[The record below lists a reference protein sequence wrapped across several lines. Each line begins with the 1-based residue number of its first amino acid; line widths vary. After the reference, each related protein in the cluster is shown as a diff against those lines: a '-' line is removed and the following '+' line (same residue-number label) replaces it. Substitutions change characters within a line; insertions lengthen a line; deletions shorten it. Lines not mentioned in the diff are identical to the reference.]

1 MPTASSHRAT
11 LAKPIIEVTMRHFG
25 TGAGHLLKHYNRPAS
40 AMVEK
45 GVAMRQGNT
54 LKIPLK
60 KGSGGRAGHGYA
72 LRLNGRTANEHIEIT
87 TNGHLNFGSDFTLND
102 SKYEATFNQVKDTDA
117 VYAGEAFARE
127 FVNNYLDELSYGHNY
142 VPFNPA
148 STATSFTSVITL
160 MKKQGMMMRMGGGNQ
175 KMNIVTSNN
184 MWQAIHNQRHTNV
197 TNELMSVNEKM
208 FNFVPEVDSIPT
220 YKTGDRAGLCLK
232 VYSVC
237 QSGCKLYISGGS
249 DAAGRLIVRKGE
261 VLEISGVKALDE
273 HTHRT
278 QGYNR
283 QFVSTCDVWA
293 DSAGKAEVSI
303 DPELLP
309 LKEDYSVSNALGQTA
324 TNGGRKN
331 VDFHPKDGAAI
342 TVSRG
347 LQPNSEYEQSLIWYD
362 DAMIKVAADL
372 AVNKNHFKH
381 MQMKRRV
388 KQGGNSIVTENY
400 SKIYMSEDFDIN
412 EGRSILR
419 WDTSLDYIN
428 AMPELVTR
436 LVGIKVGDL

>member
-1 MPTASSHRAT
+1 MSTSSSHRAT
-11 LAKPIIEVTMRHFG
+11 LAKPIIQVTMREFG

-40 AMVEK
+40 AVVER
-45 GVAMRQGNT
+45 GVAMREGNT

-60 KGSGGRAGHGYA
+60 KGSGGKAGHGYA
-72 LRLNGRTANEHIEIT
+72 LRMNGRTANEHIEIT
-87 TNGHLNFGSDFTLND
+87 TNGHLNYGADFTLHD
-102 SKYEATFNQVKDTDA
+102 SKYEAAFNEVKDTHA

-127 FVNNYLDELSYGHNY
+127 FVDNYIDELSYGHNY

-160 MKKQGMMMRMGGGNQ
+160 MKKQGKMMKAGMGQ
-175 KMNIVTSNN
+175 KMNIVTSTN
-184 MWQAIHNQRHTNV
+184 MWEAIHNQKHTNV
-197 TNELMSVNEKM
+197 TNELMGVNEKM

-232 VYSVC
+232 VWSAC
-237 QSGCKLYISGGS
+237 QSGCKIYISGGA
-249 DAAGRLIVRKGE
+249 DAAGRRIIRRGE
-261 VLEISGVKALDE
+261 VIEISGVKALDE

-283 QFVSTCDVWA
+283 QFVATCDVWTDA
-293 DSAGKAEVSI
+293 TGKAEVSI

-309 LKEDYSVSNALGQTA
+309 LNDDYTTNNNLGQVA
-324 TNGGRKN
+324 SNGGRKN
-331 VDFHPKDGAAI
+331 VDFAPKDGASV

-347 LQPNSEYEQSLIWYD
+347 LLPNSEYEQSLIWYD

-372 AVNKNHFKH
+372 AVNKNHFKS
-381 MQMKRRV
+381 MQMKRRTG
-388 KQGGNSIVTENY
+388 KGASIITENY

-436 LVGIKVGDL
+436 LVGIKVGEA